1 SVFSISVP
9 VSAPCRRGRRRSQA
23 RRVQRGSSSD
33 FSLVL
38 LFVPCGALF
47 LFATSALYDPR
58 RRLQARL
65 PPRIRELAAH
75 DRVEDAPREGL
86 ALEGR
91 PPGARREI
99 GALDRHGLSLE
110 DRERAGVARL
120 EPAVAVGKIT
130 AEKATGVLAR
140 DAPEILEREPL
151 IEEPEAERAE
161 RVEVGDARDALL
173 LLVDPMRRV
182 IAREEID

>member
-1 SVFSISVP
+1 RMPGDYPTAASVSSPCHMGSGQASASASASASVPVSVFSISVP
-9 VSAPCRRGRRRSQA
+9 VSAPCRRGCRRSQA

-86 ALEGR
+86 A
-91 PPGARREI
+91 
-99 GALDRHGLSLE
+99 
-110 DRERAGVARL
+110 
-120 EPAVAVGKIT
+120 
-130 AEKATGVLAR
+130 
-140 DAPEILEREPL
+140 
-151 IEEPEAERAE
+151 
-161 RVEVGDARDALL
+161 
-173 LLVDPMRRV
+173 
-182 IAREEID
+182 

>member
-1 SVFSISVP
+1 RRSQARRVQRGSSSDVSPRSSLCVLCVPCGAFFFS
-9 VSAPCRRGRRRSQA
+9 AANAWRGCRRSQA

-120 EPAVAVGKIT
+120 EPAAAVGEIT
-130 AEKATGVLAR
+130 AGKANGVLAR
-140 DAPEILEREPL
+140 
-151 IEEPEAERAE
+151 
-161 RVEVGDARDALL
+161 GDAETPEQR
-173 LLVDPMRRV
+173 PR
-182 IAREEID
+182 